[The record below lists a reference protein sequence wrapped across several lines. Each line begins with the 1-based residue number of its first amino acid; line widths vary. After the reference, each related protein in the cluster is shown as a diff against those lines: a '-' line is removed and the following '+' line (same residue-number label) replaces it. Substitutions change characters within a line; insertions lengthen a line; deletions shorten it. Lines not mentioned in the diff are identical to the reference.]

1 MCRAGGEAICI
12 ARVCR
17 LPGVVVTMISMAQPY
32 TSRFRA
38 KGVCMSALGA
48 FTFVL
53 HSHLPYARLA
63 GRWPHGEEWI
73 HEAASE
79 TYIPLLDALYDLR
92 DEGVAYKITIG
103 ITPVL
108 AEQLADPD
116 VLDHLDEYL
125 EDKIAR
131 AKQDVL
137 RFHGE
142 DEVRGVPRED
152 AVEGDLPPVDR
163 ESVSMAVEKL
173 PPPEPKPWWVG
184 NQHLE
189 SLARFY
195 QDYYEHIK
203 DSFDRRYNRDLLGA
217 FKRLQD
223 EGYIEVTTSA
233 ATHGYLPLL
242 GTDSAIR
249 GQLRTGI
256 ASYRRFFQRQPRG
269 IWLPECAYRPAYYE
283 QDGTV
288 RPGLEYFLAELGL
301 KVFFSETHLITGG
314 APVGVAAGEAI
325 GPYGEIK
332 RRYLIPMSAVPYPG
346 EPTTTFRAYYVSDTT
361 YGPKTG
367 EHSGVAVI
375 GRNDETGQRVWSASW
390 GYPGD
395 FDYREFHRKD
405 GVSGLQYWRVTGA
418 KVDLG
423 DKDFYHPDWAAHK
436 VRLHAQ
442 DFAGLVERILQ
453 SQFDHGLGYG
463 LIASNYDT
471 ELFGHWWFEGVEWL
485 KQVLRLLA
493 GNPNVDLTTASD
505 FVEQHPPEQ
514 VIHLPEGSWGAGG
527 THFTWDNN
535 ETHWMWEPI
544 HDAERTMQRMA
555 DTYKDAYKNT
565 GLRGVLNQAAR
576 ELVLL
581 ESSDWP
587 FLVTTG
593 QARQYSV
600 QRFSQHLERFI
611 QLTDS
616 VEQGAPDGELAAAL
630 WEKDR
635 LFPDIDFRWWAGSR
649 PTPPGF

>member
-1 MCRAGGEAICI
+1 
-12 ARVCR
+12 
-17 LPGVVVTMISMAQPY
+17 
-32 TSRFRA
+32 
-38 KGVCMSALGA
+38 MSAIGA

-79 TYIPLLDALYDLR
+79 TYIPLLNALYDLR
-92 DEGVAYKITIG
+92 DEGVKYKITIG

-108 AEQLADPD
+108 AEQLTDAD

-137 RFHGE
+137 RFRGE
-142 DEVRGVPRED
+142 EEPVGVPREE
-152 AVEGDLPPVDR
+152 AEEPALPPVDR
-163 ESVSMAVEKL
+163 TVIAVKLEEADKKKLL

-184 NQHLE
+184 HKHLE

-195 QDYYEHIK
+195 QVYYETIK
-203 DSFDRRYNRDLLGA
+203 DSLDRRYNRDLIGA

-233 ATHGYLPLL
+233 ATHGYLPLI

-249 GQLRTGI
+249 GQIRTGVQ
-256 ASYRRFFQRQPRG
+256 SYRRFFGRAPRG
-269 IWLPECAYRPAYYE
+269 IWLPECAYRPAYYDE
-283 QDGTV
+283 NGKV
-288 RPGLEYFLAELGL
+288 RPGIERFVGEQGL

-314 APVGVAAGEAI
+314 APVGVAAGEAM

-332 RRYLIPMSAVPYPG
+332 RRYLIPMAAAPIPS
-346 EPTTTFRAYYVSDTT
+346 EPLTTFRAYYVSDTT
-361 YGPKTG
+361 AGPESD

-375 GRNDETGQRVWSASW
+375 GRNDETGQRVWSAQW

-405 GVSGLQYWRVTGA
+405 GTSGLQYWRVTGA

-423 DKDFYHPDWAAHK
+423 DKDFYHPDWAQHK
-436 VRLHAQ
+436 VRMHAQ
-442 DFAGLVERILQ
+442 DFAALVERIAQ
-453 SQFDHGLGYG
+453 AQWDLGQG
-463 LIASNYDT
+463 FGIIASNYDT

-493 GNPNVDLTTASD
+493 KSDKVELTTASD
-505 FVEQHPPEQ
+505 YIENHPPDQ

-535 ETHWMWEPI
+535 DTHWMWEPI
-544 HDAERTMQRMA
+544 HDAEKQMQRLA
-555 DTYKDAYKNT
+555 NKHKTDYSDD
-565 GLRGVLNQAAR
+565 LIRGVLNQAAR
-576 ELVLL
+576 ELLLL

-593 QARQYSV
+593 QARQYAV
-600 QRFSQHLERFI
+600 QRFSQHLERY
-611 QLTDS
+611 LSLVTS
-616 VEQGAPDGELAAAL
+616 VEHGTPDSDLAARL
-630 WEKDR
+630 WERDR
-635 LFPDIDFRWWAGSR
+635 LFPDIDYRWWS
-649 PTPPGF
+649 TP